1 MEFRKRTA
9 HTTLR
14 TNICLLL
21 LPPLSLCCVLPMIA
35 AIYPII
41 STRTFVNVF
50 EMFAF
55 SINIIWDVRDD
66 RHWLH
71 RSTWSSAAHD
81 RRTTYYY
88 YLLSIYYYYVCLSVC
103 SSFVVYTQLERKHKR
118 ANSFYLRVVAC
129 VQRSH
134 IIFLIVAVLLW
145 VFNTSNGT
153 TTTKL
158 WMFYVKEA
166 IDCETICV
174 DLPDHSATHIWPS
187 NRRKRG
193 RNEWILKFCWKL
205 NVK

>member
-21 LPPLSLCCVLPMIA
+21 PSLSLLCSTDDRCHLPNYINA
-35 AIYPII
+35 
-41 STRTFVNVF
+41 NVF

-88 YLLSIYYYYVCLSVC
+88 YLLSIYYYYVCLSVY

-134 IIFLIVAVLLW
+134 IIFLIAAVLLW

-153 TTTKL
+153 TSNQTVNVL
-158 WMFYVKEA
+158 GQRSYRLQNNLCWFAGSLHYAHLAVE
-166 IDCETICV
+166 
-174 DLPDHSATHIWPS
+174 PS
-187 NRRKRG
+187 EKG
-193 RNEWILKFCWKL
+193 
-205 NVK
+205 